1 MTEQLNFF
9 WSVIQLVQLKQYED
23 QKSTYH
29 NGMAGSFDGL
39 VRGRR
44 YRLSHYLNLEIG
56 DEVGDQKTHEQV
68 VLRH

>member
-1 MTEQLNFF
+1 VNFF
-9 WSVIQLVQLKQYED
+9 WNVIQLVQLKQYED
-23 QKSTYH
+23 QKSIYH

-39 VRGRR
+39 VGRWR

-56 DEVGDQKTHEQV
+56 HEVGGQKTHEQM